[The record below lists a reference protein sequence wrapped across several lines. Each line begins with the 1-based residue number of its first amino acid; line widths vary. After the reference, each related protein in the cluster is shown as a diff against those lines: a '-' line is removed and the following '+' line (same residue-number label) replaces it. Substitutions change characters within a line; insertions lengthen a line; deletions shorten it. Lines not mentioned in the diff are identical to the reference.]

1 MGRFL
6 AQGRMA
12 LAWLRPMRVL
22 TKNLVH
28 RGGRQ
33 PHHQLVMD
41 SSYTNFLE
49 THPPT
54 FTEVADPLEAD
65 NWFCIIES
73 KFGLFHCTE
82 F

>member
-1 MGRFL
+1 
-6 AQGRMA
+6 
-12 LAWLRPMRVL
+12 
-22 TKNLVH
+22 
-28 RGGRQ
+28 
-33 PHHQLVMD
+33 MD